1 MMMLGEVL
9 GYASNF
15 FLGFCVML
23 GAALVFQRS
32 KRAALW
38 FALAGLGYV
47 LAVPVEYSINH
58 VGRHAMHIDMAT
70 FQFIFTIVNM
80 GRHVVLFGGLAMG
93 MRTLATES
101 A

>member
-1 MMMLGEVL
+1 MMLADVL
-9 GYASNF
+9 GQAGNF

-23 GAALVFQRS
+23 GGAYVFQRS

-38 FALAGLGYV
+38 VALAGLGYA
-47 LAVPVEYSINH
+47 LAVPVEYFMSHINRSSM
-58 VGRHAMHIDMAT
+58 GLDFAT
-70 FQFIFTIVNM
+70 LNFFFVLMNI

-93 MRTLATES
+93 MNTIAKET